1 MKRVRKTIDCGN
13 IRFISNFI
21 APMLGNHGKRSGKSL
36 ETSERV
42 KKINEIHKV
51 DYCEGMLHNNFVPL
65 DWHVALT
72 YDDEHC
78 SGVDEERARKDTRNF
93 RKKLERR
100 CKKAGIELKYLTM
113 TECGVRSARWHHH
126 YVLPHS
132 ISIEMMYECWDKGSI
147 RILNTLYK
155 DGNFRGLAE
164 YYVDKTKGG
173 QKNDDSPRY
182 KHKYSFSRNCTKPIV
197 TYETGLGE
205 KWRSAPVPPFGW
217 RLKPDSLFNDVD
229 SFGYAYQKYTLI
241 RINDLT
247 TDKPNGGKAMGN
259 LPAYSKE
266 DKEKIYKE
274 YCEGVK
280 QENLAAKY
288 NISKRTIQRYI
299 ASIRSARV
307 GSKGGKRRRK
317 RE

>member
-1 MKRVRKTIDCGN
+1 MGRVRKTIDCGN

-21 APMLGNHGKRSGKSL
+21 APMLGNHRKRADRSL

-51 DYCEGMLHNNFVPL
+51 DYCEGMLHNNFAPL
-65 DWHVALT
+65 DWHIALT
-72 YDDEHC
+72 YDDEHYN
-78 SGVDEERARKDTRNF
+78 GVDEERAKKDTRNF

-173 QKNDDSPRY
+173 QKEDTAPRY
-182 KHKYSFSRNCTKPIV
+182 KHKYSFSRNCAKPIV
-197 TYETGLGE
+197 TYETDLSE
-205 KWRSAPVPPFGW
+205 KWRSTPLPPFGW
-217 RLKPDSLFNDVD
+217 QLKPDSLFNDVD

-241 RINDLT
+241 RIDNLNI
-247 TDKPNGGKAMGN
+247 KKAEEVYTMGN
-259 LPAYSKE
+259 KPRLSAE
-266 DKEKIYKE
+266 DKAKAYKE
-274 YCEGVK
+274 YCKGATQQYLSE
-280 QENLAAKY
+280 KY
-288 NISKRTIQRYI
+288 DVDLRTMQRYL
-299 ASIRSARV
+299 AKFPPRPKKTANKSP
-307 GSKGGKRRRK
+307 
-317 RE
+317 REKE